1 MGNLVAIAR
10 VSQFAIEFEGPGV
23 VGAGDDVAGLAAALE
38 QFVTPVGAD
47 VVEGPQHRVPA
58 PDHDDVLADQFAGDV
73 VIGFGHFAAMGDADP
88 LLRKDAL
95 FLEFEHALCGVV
107 GAGQGPAVFRVV
119 VLLGVHGGDVRRHGV
134 LLGWGGGGWGGWAG
148 LPAFSGPVRWRGP
161 RPWGRSAPSDRPAG
175 GRGLL
180 AAT

>member
-23 VGAGDDVAGLAAALE
+23 VGAGDDVTGLAAALE
-38 QFVTPVGAD
+38 QFVAPVGTD
-47 VVEGPQHRVPA
+47 VVEGPQHRVPT

-107 GAGQGPAVFRVV
+107 GAGRGQLVSGASYWSGWNGGWVGRGGVRLFSGSSCCVGGTGGMFGGMACP
-119 VLLGVHGGDVRRHGV
+119 LGEGGGEGGDGQ
-134 LLGWGGGGWGGWAG
+134 AC
-148 LPAFSGPVRWRGP
+148 PP
-161 RPWGRSAPSDRPAG
+161 SA
-175 GRGLL
+175 
-180 AAT
+180 